1 MGSGSCASA
10 LAAES
15 PSLDPPTAGSTMTM
29 ATVVVAVLVAVMVVL
44 VAAAVVTLRVD
55 VVKRAAMRRRQAG
68 GNYHVFAERC
78 FAFSPTVLDS

>member
-15 PSLDPPTAGSTMTM
+15 PSLDPPTAGSMTTMVM
-29 ATVVVAVLVAVMVVL
+29 VVTVVVAVLVAVVVI
-44 VAAAVVTLRVD
+44 LRVN